1 MTEQKKDGGRVKLV
15 LARGEG
21 FKLDV
26 DFELKSTGITILF
39 GPSGCGKTTV
49 LRSVAG
55 LERAANGLVRVGAD
69 VWQDTEKKIFV
80 PTWQRPLGY
89 VFQEASLFPH
99 MTARDNLLFGLKHG
113 REARGGG
120 TGRMDEAVELLG
132 LSKLLNHKPAAL
144 SGGEQQRVAIARAL
158 VLNPEILLMDE
169 PLSAL
174 DWARRQEIMPWIEKI
189 RDELQIPVL
198 YVTHSAE
205 EVARL
210 ASTIVLMEDGKI
222 RKAGPA
228 SQLLCEITAPVEIES
243 DRISFLH
250 GRVKGIDGK
259 YGLACVE
266 LGTGDELW
274 ISAEGLTQG
283 AEIRVKVFARDVVL
297 ANTSD
302 RESSIQ
308 NAIACTVKSIEAEK
322 DPSQVLVDMTCGADR
337 LMARLTRRA
346 ADSLGLAP
354 GKSVWAQV
362 KTAALSR

>member
-1 MTEQKKDGGRVKLV
+1 MTEQKKMGGEVRLS

-21 FKLDV
+21 FKLEVAFD
-26 DFELKSTGITILF
+26 LLPSGITVLF

-55 LERAANGLVRVGAD
+55 LENEAQGIVRIGD
-69 VWQDTEKKIFV
+69 DLWLDTEKKVFV
-80 PTWQRPLGY
+80 PTWKRPLGY

-99 MTARDNLLFGLKHG
+99 MTARENLEFGLKYG
-113 REARGGG
+113 RASRGGG
-120 TGRMDEAVELLG
+120 NRMEEAVELLG
-132 LSKLLNHKPAAL
+132 LSKLLDHRPAAL
-144 SGGEQQRVAIARAL
+144 SGGERQRVAIARAL
-158 VLNPEILLMDE
+158 VLDPEILLMDE

-174 DWARRQEIMPWIEKI
+174 DWARRQEIMPWIERI

-210 ASTIVLMEDGKI
+210 ADMIVLMENGKI
-222 RKAGPA
+222 RKKGPA

-250 GRVKGIDGK
+250 GKVAEIDGK
-259 YGLACVE
+259 YGLARLV
-266 LGTGDELW
+266 LVTGDDLW
-274 ISAEGLTQG
+274 ISSEGLSQG
-283 AEIRVKVFARDVVL
+283 DEIRVKVFARDVAL
-297 ANTSD
+297 SLKAEHENSM
-302 RESSIQ
+302 Q
-308 NAIACTVKSIEAEK
+308 NAIACRVQAVTPES
-322 DPSQVLVDMTCGADR
+322 DPSQVLVDLACGSDR

-346 ADSLGLAP
+346 ADLLALAP
-354 GKSVWAQV
+354 GKEIWAQV